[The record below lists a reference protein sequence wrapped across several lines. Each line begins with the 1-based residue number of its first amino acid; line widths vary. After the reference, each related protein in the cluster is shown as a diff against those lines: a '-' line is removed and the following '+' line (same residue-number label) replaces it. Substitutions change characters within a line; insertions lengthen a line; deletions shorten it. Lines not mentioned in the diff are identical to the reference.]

1 MKEFKEW
8 VGTGRRINKIVSLKC
23 VRLYSVLKARKKI
36 WALQNII
43 ETAVILSDDNPAR
56 IDEVPPEELLHAPY
70 GLVTGP
76 LKPSITRRVLVNFFI
91 NWYASDMSI
100 QEREQDKS
108 ARLFSR
114 ALELM
119 PGGVNSPVR
128 AFRAV
133 GGTPLF
139 IQSASGPTVTDVAGR
154 TFIDYVGSW
163 GPMILG
169 HADAEIIA
177 ALAAVAA
184 NGTSFG
190 APNELEVELAE
201 EIVAAVPSIKMVR
214 MVNSGTEATMS
225 AIRLARGVTGR
236 DKLVK
241 FEGCYHGHADSL
253 LVKAGSG
260 VATLGLPDSPGVPG
274 ALAQHTLTVSFNDT
288 TALEDTFQQHP
299 DIAAVIIEPVVGN
312 MGCVPPTP
320 GFLDFVRELTKK
332 HGALLIF
339 DEVMTGFRLARGGAQ
354 ELYGITPDIT
364 CLGKIIGG
372 GLPVGAYGGS
382 RELMRNIAPVG
393 SIYQAGTLSGNPLA
407 MAAGLVTLRRLRD
420 QKFYEALEQS
430 SAKLCE
436 GLSQAAADAGLKT
449 TTNRVGSMWTT
460 FFTDAPVTN
469 WTTANTSNREL
480 YGRFFHAM
488 LDEGVYLAPSQ
499 FEAGFVSAAHTDLI
513 IEQTISASKKAFSAL
528 M

>member
-1 MKEFKEW
+1 MFDDR
-8 VGTGRRINKIVSLKC
+8 VDSDHRIFEHHPDSPC
-23 VRLYSVLKARKKI
+23 
-36 WALQNII
+36 
-43 ETAVILSDDNPAR
+43 
-56 IDEVPPEELLHAPY
+56 
-70 GLVTGP
+70 
-76 LKPSITRRVLVNFFI
+76 LVNCDV
-91 NWYASDMSI
+91 NWYASNMSTPGKD
-100 QEREQDKS
+100 QNKS
-108 ARLFSR
+108 ARLFAR
-114 ALELM
+114 ALELL

-139 IQSASGPTVTDVAGR
+139 IQSASGPIITDVDGR

-169 HADAEIIA
+169 HADPEIVA
-177 ALAAVAA
+177 ALAAAAA

-190 APNELEVELAE
+190 APNELEIELAE
-201 EIVAAVPSIKMVR
+201 EIVAAVPSIEMVR
-214 MVNSGTEATMS
+214 MVSSGTEATMS

-260 VATLGLPDSPGVPG
+260 VATLGLPDSPGVP
-274 ALAQHTLTVSFNDT
+274 ASLAEHTLTVPFNDPE
-288 TALEDTFQQHP
+288 ALADVFKQHQ
-299 DIAAVIIEPVVGN
+299 DIAAIIVEPVVGN
-312 MGCVPPTP
+312 MGCVPPQQ
-320 GFLDFVRELTKK
+320 GFLEFARELTVR

-354 ELYGITPDIT
+354 QLYRILPDIT

-407 MAAGLVTLRRLRD
+407 MTAGLLTLRRLRD
-420 QKFYEALEQS
+420 AEIYEQLERR
-430 SAKLCE
+430 SAKLCA
-436 GLSQAAADAGLKT
+436 GVSQAAAEAGFTT
-449 TTNRVGSMWTT
+449 TTNRVVSMWTT
-460 FFTDAPVTN
+460 FFTDDPVTN
-469 WTTANTSNREL
+469 WATANKSNREL
-480 YGRFFHAM
+480 YGKFFHAM
-488 LDEGVYLAPSQ
+488 LEEGVYLAPSQ
-499 FEAGFVSAAHTDLI
+499 FEAGFVSTTHTDEVV
-513 IEQTISASKKAFSAL
+513 EQTIEAARRAFRTL
-528 M
+528 DVG